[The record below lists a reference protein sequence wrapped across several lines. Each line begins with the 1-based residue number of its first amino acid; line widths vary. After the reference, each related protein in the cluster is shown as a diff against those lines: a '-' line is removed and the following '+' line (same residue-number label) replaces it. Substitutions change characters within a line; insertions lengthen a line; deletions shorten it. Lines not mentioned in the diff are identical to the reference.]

1 MTKEKKEKK
10 NGKDPYDRVPGVDYS
25 CNGPAGGMFA
35 FHNPEAWRRSCERD
49 PNRNPVL
56 KKARSARVKRIR
68 RLLWEAVR
76 REDGY
81 RIFLK
86 LIAGKKEAF
95 LDDFFRIWCPE
106 EWERLRGLN
115 STEIAREQQEAEIA
129 ALLER
134 LKGEGGPEVLRKV
147 LTQVHHNRFEDALRA
162 GSSPEDDGTQ
172 CGRETEGGDE
182 KARRVRSD

>member
-1 MTKEKKEKK
+1 MVKKKKE
-10 NGKDPYDRVPGVDYS
+10 KDPYDRVPGVDYS

-49 PNRNPVL
+49 PDRNPVL

-68 RLLWEAVR
+68 RLLWDAVR

-86 LIAGKKEAF
+86 LIEGKKETF

-106 EWERLRGLN
+106 EWERLRRLN
-115 STEIAREQQEAEIA
+115 STEVAQEQQESEIA
-129 ALLER
+129 ALLDR
-134 LKGEGGPEVLRKV
+134 LRGEDGPEVLRKV
-147 LTQVHHNRFEDALRA
+147 LIQVHHNRFKDALRA
-162 GSSPEDDGTQ
+162 DSSRDDDGTQ
-172 CGRETEGGDE
+172 SGKDTTDR
-182 KARRVRSD
+182 